1 MYRSIFEVVLGALK
15 RRDLQNEAKT
25 HTVTKPFVI
34 AVSGGVCSGKS
45 TFSGWLKSELQADLP
60 GKKIFVVSTD
70 SFLYTYDFMLVNGLL
85 KRKGF
90 PESYDKML
98 FGHFIKHC
106 ALEGQDME
114 LPTYSH
120 RLYDVDPAVSQYI
133 CSPDVLIIEGV
144 VAMQNAMYESVPIE
158 KIVDFGIYLDAPDE
172 FIFEW
177 YFNRFQYLHDEAE
190 GAGKRQQLTSVE
202 HDSLRSRALQ
212 IWKEINLVNLE
223 CYILPSAQNAD
234 LVVEKHRD
242 HTIAEFRLKRPFL
255 RRQTLDGF

>member
-1 MYRSIFEVVLGALK
+1 MYRSIFDVVLGALK
-15 RRDLQNEAKT
+15 RRELQSDTKT
-25 HTVTKPFVI
+25 HKVKKPFVI

-45 TFSGWLKSELQADLP
+45 TFSDWLKNELQTDLP
-60 GKKIFVVSTD
+60 GKKIFAVSTD
-70 SFLYTYDFMLVNGLL
+70 SFLYTYDFMLANGLL

-90 PESYDKML
+90 PESYDKVL

-120 RLYDVDPAVSQYI
+120 CLYDLDPDGSQHI

-158 KIVDFGIYLDAPDE
+158 NIVDFGVYLDAPDE

-177 YFNRFQYLHDEAE
+177 YLNRFQSLHDEAE
-190 GAGKRQQLTSVE
+190 CSGKRQKLTGVE

-212 IWKEINLVNLE
+212 IWEEINIVNLE
-223 CYILPSAQNAD
+223 CYIRPSAQNAD
-234 LVVEKHRD
+234 LVVEQHRD
-242 HTIAEFRLKRPFL
+242 HSIAAFRLRHNFIYA
-255 RRQTLDGF
+255 